1 MFTLTVPSPHS
12 LNNLSSLIP
21 DLVATVALKWI
32 HSHYYSC
39 CCVIAFITTILAQW
53 AFALN
58 VFVCASVHFHV
69 CLCFSEIL
77 QEEDVSFSLF
87 SRNIDP
93 NWAQEGF
100 PYYTSRSVESCFP
113 GVMFLWFPSVIFE
126 LSKLQRKHGV
136 SHQWCRVKNLY
147 RYLTWSW
154 LAVIRLLFFTLKL

>member
-1 MFTLTVPSPHS
+1 MILWPLWPEVDSQPLLFMLLCHS
-12 LNNLSSLIP
+12 FYNYNSSTMGLR
-21 DLVATVALKWI
+21 TK
-32 HSHYYSC
+32 
-39 CCVIAFITTILAQW
+39 CVY
-53 AFALN
+53 
-58 VFVCASVHFHV
+58 VCFSAFHV

-77 QEEDVSFSLF
+77 QEEDVSFSIF
-87 SRNIDP
+87 FRNIDP

-136 SHQWCRVKNLY
+136 SHQRCRVKNLY